1 MGVMRSLSHRSCGVY
16 WGPSVGAQLVSVL
29 EAGLE
34 EAGVADTPQV

>member
-1 MGVMRSLSHRSCGVY
+1 MGVMRSLSQSSGVY

-29 EAGLE
+29 EVGLK